1 MSAKV
6 CGDPDVIVTD
16 GSASTSALKRTVTT
30 IPVVFVSGD
39 PVGMG
44 LVPHLSRPGGTMT
57 GFGIF
62 ATELN
67 VKRLELLRA
76 AFPNL
81 SHVGVLY
88 EPRQLGNMI
97 PPMEAGAR
105 SLGLRLTRL
114 EVRRT

>member
-1 MSAKV
+1 
-6 CGDPDVIVTD
+6 
-16 GSASTSALKRTVTT
+16 
-30 IPVVFVSGD
+30 
-39 PVGMG
+39 
-44 LVPHLSRPGGTMT
+44 MT

-88 EPRQLGNMI
+88 EPRQL
-97 PPMEAGAR
+97 EAGAR

>member
-44 LVPHLSRPGGTMT
+44 WFRTC
-57 GFGIF
+57 
-62 ATELN
+62 
-67 VKRLELLRA
+67 
-76 AFPNL
+76 
-81 SHVGVLY
+81 
-88 EPRQLGNMI
+88 LG
-97 PPMEAGAR
+97 PVAP
-105 SLGLRLTRL
+105 
-114 EVRRT
+114 